1 MIDFSRV
8 RPLFVTLASVTL
20 SLIVLQFSY
29 KYFVSLLQEQAL
41 NRADSIVHMFWQYC
55 RGMGLAN
62 ECKEFIQTVNQEN
75 IMLVLE
81 LTEREVL
88 DFYES
93 TEVLFSDL
101 KKLECKIAIDDFGTG
116 HSSLANLQKF
126 QVNYIKIDQM
136 FVQGVESNPTSRHLV
151 ESTIELANRLSR
163 GCC

>member
-1 MIDFSRV
+1 MIDISRV
-8 RPLFVTLASVTL
+8 RPLFVTL

-29 KYFVSLLQEQAL
+29 KYFVSLLQEQAI
-41 NRADSIVHMFWQYC
+41 NRADSIVHMLWLHC

-88 DFYES
+88 DFSES

-101 KKLECKIAIDDFGTG
+101 KKVGG
-116 HSSLANLQKF
+116 Q
-126 QVNYIKIDQM
+126 
-136 FVQGVESNPTSRHLV
+136 
-151 ESTIELANRLSR
+151 NRDR
-163 GCC
+163 RFWHWAF